1 MSEDQIRILFQR
13 IDNLKIDQQA
23 AWGKMN
29 VSQMICHCADGV
41 RMALG
46 TKNPKVY
53 GNISREKIIELAKAG
68 KTVPTPEGYGQV
80 EGDGTPA
87 TDFENDMQILKDLIM
102 EFSKLKEDFVFP
114 PHAYFG
120 TLIRERWNDLVLYH
134 LDHHLK
140 QFGV

>member
-1 MSEDQIRILFQR
+1 MNEDQVRTFYQR
-13 IDNLKIDQQA
+13 INNLKIDQKA
-23 AWGKMN
+23 VWGKMN
-29 VSQMICHCADGV
+29 VSQMICHCADGI

-53 GNISREKIIELAKAG
+53 GNISRDEIIELAKAG
-68 KTVPTPEGYGQV
+68 KTVPTPDGYGQV
-80 EGDGTPA
+80 EGDGTPPI
-87 TDFENDMQILKDLIM
+87 DFESDKQLLKDLIK
-102 EFSKLKEDFVFP
+102 EFSKPDEAFVFP

-120 TLIRERWNDLVLYH
+120 SMTREQWVSLVIYH